1 MSVLNKP
8 EISKLLQLREWQ
20 NIAQQKAT
28 FLAGSAEGNN
38 FFAESKRYGLA
49 ADRVEQL
56 EAALRTV
63 AEISSST
70 RVRRIAK
77 EALAGRV

>member
-1 MSVLNKP
+1 MSVLNKQ
-8 EISKLLQLREWQ
+8 EISRLLQLRDWQ
-20 NIAQQKAT
+20 SIAMNKAV

-56 EAALRTV
+56 EAALRTI

-77 EALAGRV
+77 EALSGKV